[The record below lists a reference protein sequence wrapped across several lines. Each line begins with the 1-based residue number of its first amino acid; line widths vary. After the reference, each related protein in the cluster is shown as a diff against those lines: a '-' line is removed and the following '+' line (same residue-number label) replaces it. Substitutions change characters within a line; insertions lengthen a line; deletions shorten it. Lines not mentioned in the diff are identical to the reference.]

1 MQKQNTK
8 QIELVIKIFNKFA
21 YYSPDLCL
29 QIFNLGLINFLEQIL
44 ELLSNQSKNSENSK
58 FQGIAFETVSLIN
71 SILSLRENPHVL
83 IEKIAPVI
91 GIRVMKNQNVEQK
104 ISMFKKNRQH
114 FNNMLEKVF
123 PKLIYIHESNSG
135 LLFKYLNLI
144 CIEKILSF
152 GDKEILEK
160 IVDKNKIAFFMYRL
174 LQKNDMMVISIVL

>member
-1 MQKQNTK
+1 
-8 QIELVIKIFNKFA
+8 
-21 YYSPDLCL
+21 
-29 QIFNLGLINFLEQIL
+29 
-44 ELLSNQSKNSENSK
+44 
-58 FQGIAFETVSLIN
+58 
-71 SILSLRENPHVL
+71 
-83 IEKIAPVI
+83 
-91 GIRVMKNQNVEQK
+91 MKNQNVEQK